1 MIRGRAPTVAPRDIA
16 ALAEACRDGQA
27 VRFGYRRRDGEPSRR
42 RVEPNALVTVRNVW
56 YLIGYDLD
64 RADWRLFRVD
74 RMQDVE
80 VTGHGTSR
88 RALPGGDAMEFLA
101 ASLADMPYP
110 FNAAVEIGRPA
121 DAVLDA
127 PRLAE
132 PASRRCPRSAT
143 LPAAPRCRLR
153 RGPRRGAARRRAARS
168 NDDDRCPTRGPP
180 APHRGRRGHLR
191 RRHGMMTS
199 LPT

>member
-1 MIRGRAPTVAPRDIA
+1 MQRTTRSVIRGRAPTVAPRDIA

-88 RALPGGDAMEFLA
+88 RALPGGDAMAFLA

-127 PRLAE
+127 LGWLNPRRVDALD
-132 PASRRCPRSAT
+132 RR
-143 LPAAPRCRLR
+143 RCRLR
-153 RGPRRGAARRRAARS
+153 LGAASVEDLVEELLDVVRLGATMTIDAPPEVRQRLAEVAA
-168 NDDDRCPTRGPP
+168 
-180 APHRGRRGHLR
+180 A
-191 RRHGMMTS
+191 TS
-199 LPT
+199 AAVTG